1 MSCYF
6 SSAKR
11 ECRSPIIK
19 RNRRTKSVIDAK
31 FVLLIEDAF
40 SVYWPEQSSQFFMFA
55 KPNYFN
61 KLIYPLHSFSLLTR
75 LVECAMKLI
84 LR

>member
-1 MSCYF
+1 MSFYF

-19 RNRRTKSVIDAK
+19 RNRTKSVIDAK

-40 SVYWPEQSSQFFMFA
+40 SVYWPKQSSQFFMIA
-55 KPNYFN
+55 KLNNVN
-61 KLIYPLHSFSLLTR
+61 KLIYPLHSFCLLTR
-75 LVECAMKLI
+75 LVEIAMRLI

>member
-1 MSCYF
+1 MSFYF

-19 RNRRTKSVIDAK
+19 RNRTKSVIDAK

-40 SVYWPEQSSQFFMFA
+40 SVYWPKQFSQFFMIA
-55 KPNYFN
+55 KLNNVN

-75 LVECAMKLI
+75 LVEIAMRLI

>member
-1 MSCYF
+1 MSFYF

-19 RNRRTKSVIDAK
+19 RNRTKSVIDAK

-40 SVYWPEQSSQFFMFA
+40 SVYWPKQSSQFFMIA
-55 KPNYFN
+55 KLNNVN

-75 LVECAMKLI
+75 LVEIAMRLI